1 MGLGHETGGSVIR
14 DFKIRVLRCSKRCA
28 NNGPHFANTENA
40 MLATHSLP
48 LPAPAGPRVYS
59 AGDLCKAMLAGRVQ
73 PGRVDDSGL
82 DRVLCH
88 DPQRGALE
96 VQSGTPWHALA
107 AYGGNAFQAGAVGD
121 SVAANAAGPDGR
133 PIVAHLRSLTL
144 VTADGELRRASRD
157 CSPELFR
164 LAVGGFGVFG
174 PFYSVTLDLASL
186 AQAAAG
192 AAAPARLE
200 LPEAP
205 AGACSGIDLLV
216 PPEASEPLIAQAR
229 AELDQRR
236 YALIRLEV
244 RRMLPEDETFLRWA
258 KREYAALRIE
268 YRSRATLGGCVGA
281 TQLRTQLIDLAL
293 AAGGAIAPASLP
305 AATRAQAAACYP
317 MLGAFLAEKRR
328 YDPAG
333 RVTNSWYR
341 GTRDLWR
348 REPCEVRWSRD

>member
-1 MGLGHETGGSVIR
+1 MG
-14 DFKIRVLRCSKRCA
+14 DFNTPVLQCIKASD
-28 NNGPHFANTENA
+28 NNGPPFTDQENA
-40 MLATHSLP
+40 MLATHSLV
-48 LPAPAGPRVYS
+48 LPALTGPRVFS
-59 AGDLCKAMLAGRVQ
+59 AGDLCKAVLAGGVQ
-73 PGRVDDSGL
+73 GGRVDDSGL

-88 DPQRGALE
+88 DPQRGVLE
-96 VQSGTPWHALA
+96 VQAGTPWRALA
-107 AYGGNAFQAGAVGD
+107 AHGGNAFQAGTVGD

-133 PIVAHLRSLTL
+133 PMVAHLRSLTL
-144 VTADGELRRASRD
+144 VTADGELRRASLD

-174 PFYSVTLDLASL
+174 PFYSVKLDLASL

-192 AAAPARLE
+192 AAAPVRLE

-216 PPEASEPLIAQAR
+216 PPEASEPLIAQVR

-236 YALIRLEV
+236 YALTRLEV
-244 RRMLPEDETFLRWA
+244 RRTLPEDETFLRWA
-258 KREYAALRIE
+258 KREHAALRIE
-268 YRSRATLGGCVGA
+268 YCSRATLGGCVGA
-281 TQLRTQLIDLAL
+281 TQLRARLIDLAL

-317 MLGAFLAEKRR
+317 MLGAFLAEKQR

-333 RVTNSWYR
+333 RVTNSWFR

-348 REPCEVRWSRD
+348 REHCEVRWSRD